1 MAAEAHF
8 IQIIIGIGILLF
20 AAKIMAEVFLRLKMP
35 IVLGELLAGMI
46 IGPFA
51 LGAYLVWDG
60 ERLLQI
66 GPEIET
72 LGHIGAIVILFM
84 AGLEM
89 TPKEFIRGGKASF
102 TVGTLGVV
110 VPFFAGLL
118 AFQMFGFDALQ
129 SMMIA
134 TALTATSIAISIQV
148 LNEFG
153 KIKTPEAR
161 LIIGAAVVDDI
172 LAIAVLSVVSS
183 IAADG
188 EGVTNIDIWE
198 VTITILK
205 VLGFFAVMLAA
216 AVFFIPKFVT
226 PRLWKAKGSVEGI
239 ATAAFFGAAALAGS
253 LGLSPIVGAFAVGM
267 ALSTTRVFDKVENY
281 IGKVGLIFAP
291 LFFAIIGAQV
301 DFTQIDATVL
311 MLSAVVIVIA
321 VATKL
326 LGCGLPAVFFLK
338 SRRQGMRVGIGM
350 ISRGEV
356 GLIVAGVG
364 VSLSILESAV
374 YSTIVL
380 MVAVTTIITPLWL
393 KMEYR
398 REVRREGDDLPVPH
412 HHREDGGDPAEEEP
426 AGIAEEEP
434 AGIAEGGTPDGDP
447 PGTEQTHGDL
457 ARG

>member
-1 MAAEAHF
+1 MAAEAHL
-8 IQIIIGIGILLF
+8 IQTIIGVGILLF
-20 AAKIMAEVFLRLKMP
+20 AAKLMAELFLRLKLP

-51 LGAYLVWDG
+51 LGSFFSYNGEQILVINDEIRILG
-60 ERLLQI
+60 E
-66 GPEIET
+66 
-72 LGHIGAIVILFM
+72 IGAIVILFM

-89 TPKEFIRGGKASF
+89 TPKEFLRGGKSSF

-118 AFQMFGFDALQ
+118 VFQFFGFDALQ

-148 LNEFG
+148 LSEFG

-172 LAIAVLSVVSS
+172 LAIAVLSVVTSL
-183 IAADG
+183 ATG
-188 EGVTNIDIWE
+188 EGGVADIDIME
-198 VTITILK
+198 VTITILQ
-205 VLGFFAVMLAA
+205 VLGFFAAMLIAS
-216 AVFFIPKFVT
+216 VIIIPRLVT

-253 LGLSPIVGAFAVGM
+253 IGLSPIVGAFAVGM
-267 ALSTTRVFDKVENY
+267 ALSTTKVFEKVENY
-281 IGKVGLIFAP
+281 IGKIGLIFAP

-301 DFTQIDATVL
+301 DFREVDVGIL
-311 MLSAVVIVIA
+311 MLSGIVIA
-321 VATKL
+321 IAIATKL
-326 LGCGLPAVFFLK
+326 FGCGLPAMVFLK
-338 SRRQGMRVGIGM
+338 NKKQGMRVGIGM

-364 VSLSILESAV
+364 VSSGVLTGNV
-374 YSTIVL
+374 YSTIVI
-380 MVAVTTIITPLWL
+380 MVAATTIITPIWL

-398 REVRREGDDLPVPH
+398 KELAQ
-412 HHREDGGDPAEEEP
+412 GGGSNQANNDSGNDNGNDNDHTKQETSDVK
-426 AGIAEEEP
+426 ISK
-434 AGIAEGGTPDGDP
+434 
-447 PGTEQTHGDL
+447 
-457 ARG
+457 